1 MLDLI
6 DDALESLL
14 RASVPLGATEVD
26 VAFDPPDRTWSAKL
40 TRPTVN
46 MFLWDIRRSAMRAKA
61 GLQEYEQ
68 DGRTMRRMALPV
80 VELRYLITAWTSDH
94 GDERVL
100 LSGLLRAITSFN
112 EIPTAYVPAGLAGL
126 RPLVM
131 VMARHGEE
139 HVDIFKTLDGQLK
152 PGLNVVIT
160 SEVDTGQEFPAGPP
174 VTDLGISVTDWST
187 GARSTQR
194 RLAGE
199 VLVEVPPGTVVRAPN
214 DAVSVNPSGR
224 FLIRARPGD
233 EIVLEADPP
242 RSLVVPDHG
251 GVRFE

>member
-26 VAFDPPDRTWSAKL
+26 VAFDPPDREWSAKL

-46 MFLWDIRRSAMRAKA
+46 MFLWDIRRSAARAKA
-61 GLQEYEQ
+61 GLEQFEQ
-68 DGRTMRRMALPV
+68 DGRTVRRMALPV

-100 LSGLLRAITSFN
+100 LSGLLRAITSFT
-112 EIPTAYVPAGLAGL
+112 EIPEAYVPAGLAGL
-126 RPLVM
+126 RPIVM
-131 VMARHGEE
+131 LMARHGEE
-139 HVDIFKTLDGQLK
+139 HIDIFKTLDGQLK

-160 SEVDTGQEFPAGPP
+160 AEVDTGQEFPVGPP
-174 VTDLGISVTDWST
+174 VTAFEISVSDSST

-194 RLAGE
+194 RVAGE
-199 VLVEVPPGTVVRAPN
+199 VFIDVAPGTVVRSPA

-224 FLIRARPGD
+224 FLIRAATGD
-233 EIVLEADPP
+233 QVVLETTPP
-242 RSLVVPDHG
+242 RSVVVPAEG